1 MVVVEPH
8 MNISVEMRMNKM
20 MKETIKAIE
29 VRLQKL
35 NQGNQE
41 KSRTIKM
48 KKMRIV
54 SIAKV
59 EKGKVKGR
67 ES

>member
-1 MVVVEPH
+1 
-8 MNISVEMRMNKM
+8 MNKM

-54 SIAKV
+54 QIAKV
-59 EKGKVKGR
+59 ERGKVKGR